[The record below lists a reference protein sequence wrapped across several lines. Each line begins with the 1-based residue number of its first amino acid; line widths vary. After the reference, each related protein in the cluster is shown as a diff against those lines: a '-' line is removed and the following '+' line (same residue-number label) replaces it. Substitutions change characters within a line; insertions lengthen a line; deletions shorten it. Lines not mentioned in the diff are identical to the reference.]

1 MVYNRPF
8 TPSDHNADTLLMI
21 FDAGRLHTNG
31 DFHLD
36 FELNQKKINDCNDAA
51 TDAKLTTVC
60 QPRTTGD
67 VLVSYDSSGGNNPPV
82 ATVFEW
88 KTTLGAG
95 ETCASS
101 QGTITSPTDLGC
113 YVQLANPPSAPL

>member
-31 DFHLD
+31 DFHVD

-51 TDAKLTTVC
+51 TDAKLSTVC
-60 QPRTTGD
+60 QPRTPGD
-67 VLVSYDSSGGNNPPV
+67 VLVSYDSAGGGQPPK
-82 ATVFEW
+82 ATVYEW
-88 KTTLGAG
+88 EHPPTTGAKC
-95 ETCASS
+95 ESS
-101 QGTITSPTDLGC
+101 QGTDASTTDGGC
-113 YVQLANPPSAPL
+113 